1 MQSCK
6 MSTAIKMLY
15 IVLCLSLFSLNLYA
29 EASADPAKDAAAG
42 PGQETYTNAQ
52 AAWEKGEWENALR
65 LCEEA
70 LKIDKRIKEAWL
82 LRGQI
87 TWQMKDYK
95 TALGSFEEYLRL
107 DPKNTLV
114 WVNRAQCLFELERY
128 KDMQESFVKAQSL
141 DPKYPPLYMNMGM
154 DYLNM
159 GNYEDAYSA
168 FQKLEELGE
177 KSIYLAWTKR
187 VLQVTSE
194 AFAPPKD
201 WTVNLESY
209 QTVLDLDDST
219 KAKYLVNLT
228 SAAGT
233 AIKFAGTRDKPFS
246 YAPNFDV
253 WDGAMIFDKRGDGLL
268 ANGTHFRYKEI
279 VGDTMTIEEG
289 QIENWRPSLSSKK
302 CFLLSQ

>member
-1 MQSCK
+1 MQLCRI
-6 MSTAIKMLY
+6 STAVKTLY
-15 IVLCLSLFSLNLYA
+15 IALFLSLFSLNLYA
-29 EASADPAKDAAAG
+29 EASADAEKEASAG
-42 PGQETYTNAQ
+42 PGQEAYTKAQ
-52 AAWEKGEWENALR
+52 AAWEKGEWESALG

-70 LKIDKRIKEAWL
+70 LKINRRFKEAWL
-82 LRGQI
+82 LKGQI

-114 WVNRAQCLFELERY
+114 WVNRGQCLFELERY
-128 KDMQESFVKAQSL
+128 KDMQESFDKAQSI

-159 GNYEDAYSA
+159 GNYEDAYHA

-177 KSIYLAWTKR
+177 KSTYFSWTKR
-187 VLQVTSE
+187 VLQITNES
-194 AFAPPKD
+194 FAPPQD
-201 WTVNLESY
+201 WNVNLDSY
-209 QTVLDLDDST
+209 QTVLDLTDST

-228 SAAGT
+228 SVTGT
-233 AIKFAGTRDKPFS
+233 AIKFAGSREQPFS
-246 YAPNFDV
+246 YAPNFDI

-268 ANGTHFRYKEI
+268 ANGTHFRYKKI
-279 VGDTMTIEEG
+279 TGDTMTIEEG
-289 QIENWRPSLSSKK
+289 QIENWRLSLSSKK